1 MANWVRVA
9 RSGDCQVGRL
19 KAANAGGTAIVLA
32 NVGGRI
38 CALQDRCSHEEYP
51 LSDGELDG
59 DQVVCAYHG
68 ARFDACSGARRALP
82 AVLPV
87 PSYPVEVRGDD
98 VYVDVS

>member
-1 MANWVRVA
+1 VANWVRVA
-9 RSGDCQVGRL
+9 AVGECPVGGL
-19 KAANAGGTAIVLA
+19 KAADAGGTAIVLA
-32 NVGGRI
+32 NVAGRI

-98 VYVDVS
+98 VYVDVG